1 VTPVEIGVLGCIVLV
16 ILLASSM
23 PVAFAMAIVGFV
35 GFAAVVNPHAAVSM
49 ITSELYDNFSKH
61 SLTVIPLFVLM
72 GQIAFH
78 CGISRRLFHTAYH
91 WFGPL
96 PGGLAMAT
104 VGACTAFGAICG
116 SGPATAAT
124 MSLVALPEMK
134 RRGYSMELA
143 CGTVA
148 SGGTLGMMIPPS
160 VVFIVYG
167 VMTEQ
172 SIGKLFVSGI
182 LPGLLTAALFI
193 LLIYYNCKR
202 RPDYG
207 PAAPSTTWG
216 AKFKSLLGVSETLL
230 LFFLVMGGMFK
241 GFFTPTEGAAVGA
254 GGTILIALAKRQ
266 LTIRMLWRA
275 SQETMRTSLMV
286 MIIVAGAMIF
296 GKFLAVTHLTAEL
309 ATWLGGLPLPAW
321 IILSLIIAFYVI
333 AGCFVDALALI
344 LLTVPIFRPIIENL
358 YPGDS
363 SMLLIW
369 FGVVIVLVT
378 QIGTIT
384 PPVGVCA
391 YVVGGIERDVSLQTV
406 FKGCMPFVAALVI
419 ATALC
424 VAFPQI
430 CTWLP
435 SMVH

>member
-1 VTPVEIGVLGCIVLV
+1 MTPLQIGVLGCIALV
-16 ILLASSM
+16 VLLAASM
-23 PVAFAMAIVGFV
+23 PVAFAMAVVGFV
-35 GFAAVVNPHAAVSM
+35 GFAAVVTPQAATSM
-49 ITSELYDNFSKH
+49 LATDLYETFSSY

-78 CGISRRLFHTAYH
+78 SGISRRLFNAAYH

-124 MSLVALPEMK
+124 MTLVALPEM
-134 RRGYSMELA
+134 RRYHSKMELA

-167 VMTEQ
+167 IMTEQ

-182 LPGLLTAALFI
+182 VPGVLTGMLFC
-193 LLIYYNCKR
+193 LAIYVNCRR
-202 RPDYG
+202 RPHLG
-207 PAAPSTTWG
+207 PPAPSSSWP
-216 AKFKSLLGVSETLL
+216 AKFKSLFGVAETLG
-230 LFFLVMGGMFK
+230 LFVLVMGGMFA
-241 GFFTPTEGAAVGA
+241 GFFTPTEGAAIGA
-254 GGTILIALAKRQ
+254 GGSLVIAGARRQ
-266 LTIRMLWRA
+266 ISLKVIWR
-275 SQETMRTSLMV
+275 SLQETMRTSLMV
-286 MIIVAGAMIF
+286 MIIVAGAVVF
-296 GKFLAVTHLTAEL
+296 GHFLAVTRIPYEL

-321 IILSLIIAFYVI
+321 MIIAMMILFYLF
-333 AGCFVDALALI
+333 AGCFVDALALV
-344 LLTVPIFRPIIENL
+344 LLTIPIF
-358 YPGDS
+358 YPVMVD
-363 SMLLIW
+363 LKCDPIW
-369 FGVVIVLVT
+369 FGVIIVLVT

-391 YVVGGIERDVSLQTV
+391 YVVGGIERDVPLQTV
-406 FKGCMPFVAALVI
+406 FKGCIPFVLVLVI
-419 ATALC
+419 VAVLC

-430 CTWLP
+430 CTYLP
-435 SMVH
+435 NLMRY

>member
-1 VTPVEIGVLGCIVLV
+1 VTPVEIGVLGCVVLV
-16 ILLASSM
+16 ILLAGSM

-35 GFAAVVNPHAAVSM
+35 GFAAVVSPHAAVSM
-49 ITSELYDNFSKH
+49 VTSELYDTFAKH
-61 SLTVIPLFVLM
+61 SLTVIPLFILM
-72 GQIAFH
+72 GQVAFH
-78 CGISRRLFHTAYH
+78 CGISRRLFNTAYH

-104 VGACTAFGAICG
+104 IGACTAFGAICG

-134 RRGYSMELA
+134 RYGYSMELA

-172 SIGKLFVSGI
+172 SIGKLFISGI

-193 LLIYYNCKR
+193 LLIYFNCKR
-202 RPDYG
+202 RPDFG
-207 PAAPSTTWG
+207 PRAPSTAWT

-254 GGTILIALAKRQ
+254 GGTILIALFRRQ
-266 LTIRMLWRA
+266 LTIKMLWRA
-275 SQETMRTSLMV
+275 CQETMRTSLMV

-296 GKFLAVTHLTAEL
+296 GKFLAVTHLTSEL

-321 IILSLIIAFYVI
+321 TIIALIIAFYVI

-344 LLTVPIFRPIIENL
+344 LLTVPIFRPIVENL
-358 YPGDS
+358 YPGQG

-369 FGVVIVLVT
+369 FGVIIVLVT

-406 FKGCMPFVAALVI
+406 FKGCMPFVASLVI
-419 ATALC
+419 ATVLC

-435 SMVH
+435 SMVR

>member
-1 VTPVEIGVLGCIVLV
+1 MTPVQIGVLGCVVLV

-23 PVAFAMAIVGFV
+23 PVAFSMAIVGFV
-35 GFAAVVNPHAAVSM
+35 GFAVAVTPEAAVSM
-49 ITSELYDNFSKH
+49 ITTELYDNFSKH

-72 GQIAFH
+72 GQVAFH

-116 SGPATAAT
+116 SGPATSAT
-124 MSLVALPEMK
+124 MALVALPEMK
-134 RRGYSMELA
+134 RYGYSMELA

-172 SIGKLFVSGI
+172 SIGKLFISGI
-182 LPGLLTAALFI
+182 LPGLLTAALFCI
-193 LLIYYNCKR
+193 LIYINCKR
-202 RPDYG
+202 RPELG

-216 AKFKSLLGVSETLL
+216 AKFISLLGVSETLALFL
-230 LFFLVMGGMFK
+230 LVIGGMFG

-254 GGTILIALAKRQ
+254 GGTILIGLARRQ
-266 LTIRMLWRA
+266 LAARMLWRA
-275 SQETMRTSLMV
+275 LQETMRTSLMV

-309 ATWLGGLPLPAW
+309 AAWLGGVPLPAW
-321 IILSLIIAFYVI
+321 MIMSLIIVFYI
-333 AGCFVDALALI
+333 IGGCFVDALALI
-344 LLTVPIFRPIIENL
+344 LLTVPIFYPVVQHL
-358 YPGDS
+358 YTDP
-363 SMLLIW
+363 MWPIW
-369 FGVVIVLVT
+369 FGVIIVLVT
-378 QIGTIT
+378 QIGTVT

-406 FKGCMPFVAALVI
+406 FKGCMPFIGAMIV